1 MLCFLLIGVSFFGW
15 LVGCFFVVVVVRY
28 SKLYQQYFLLCAF
41 HFYNYFC
48 IYHVHISYAH
58 LHNFIIWGARLFSSC
73 LYTFLAYCTGSS
85 KRKKKKCNL
94 TKNEKMQPAFDR
106 TRRNSFKLKV
116 GRIIFDIGGNFF
128 TQRVAQ
134 IQGAQRSCGCP
145 IPGGIQGQVG
155 WGLGQPDLVDV
166 NQPNAGV
173 WNWMGLKVPF
183 NLRHSMILWFYD
195 LNCLVSAINVCS
207 SRTLNF
213 WFPARQSNML
223 KKTAKC

>member
-1 MLCFLLIGVSFFGW
+1 
-15 LVGCFFVVVVVRY
+15 
-28 SKLYQQYFLLCAF
+28 
-41 HFYNYFC
+41 
-48 IYHVHISYAH
+48 
-58 LHNFIIWGARLFSSC
+58 
-73 LYTFLAYCTGSS
+73 
-85 KRKKKKCNL
+85 
-94 TKNEKMQPAFDR
+94 MQPAFDR

-183 NLRHSMILWFYD
+183 NLRHSMIL
-195 LNCLVSAINVCS
+195 
-207 SRTLNF
+207 
-213 WFPARQSNML
+213 
-223 KKTAKC
+223 